1 MPRSGVTSHSSPRA
15 LTNVGTLGL
24 LVIIMAVA
32 GCAHGASAT
41 VAKKVYATGLTH
53 AAAFALDSSQRLWVA
68 TAAYTDKGTDG
79 VYVVSHAGATPVE
92 VITSLHTPLGLLWYH
107 DDLYVASKERVDAYG
122 GLVGAK
128 FTEHRMILGF
138 PSGVGEL
145 NNLVLAPDGRML
157 LGISSPCDHCTPTSN
172 YSAAIVSFRPDG
184 SDLRV
189 YAAGIRAPVG
199 LAFTARGD
207 LLVTMDQRDDLGD
220 ATPGDWLARVT
231 EGSTWGF
238 PNASTQEPLAVL
250 DKHAAVAGVAIQGS
264 DAIVAEWATGKVMR
278 VTEAGTTS
286 TFVTGIKNPVAVVV
300 AADGTVLVGD
310 WTTGTIY
317 RVR

>member
-1 MPRSGVTSHSSPRA
+1 M
-15 LTNVGTLGL
+15 GL
-24 LVIIMAVA
+24 S
-32 GCAHGASAT
+32 GCAHAASAT
-41 VAKKVYATGLTH
+41 MTKKEYATGLTH

-68 TAAYTDKGTDG
+68 TAAYTDEGADG
-79 VYVVSHAGATPVE
+79 VYVVDHAGATPVE
-92 VITSLHTPLGLLWYH
+92 VIKSLHTPLGLLWYH
-107 DDLYVASKERVDAYG
+107 DDLYVASKERVDAYR
-122 GLVGAK
+122 GLVGAE
-128 FTEHRMILGF
+128 FTEHRTILTF

-189 YAAGIRAPVG
+189 YAAGIRAPFG

-238 PNASTQEPLAVL
+238 PHASTHEPLAVL
-250 DKHAAVAGVAIQGS
+250 DKHAAVAGVAIKGS

-278 VTEAGTTS
+278 VTEGGTTS

-300 AADGTVLVGD
+300 AADGAVLVGD